1 MEWGQD
7 VPVTGTHFGA
17 VDFGLSL
24 THSHFANDNIIQY
37 SSIFVIAI
45 IVIPGFLILSGLEGM
60 QTPEVDGGLF
70 STKQTW
76 GVYHQHWLEL
86 PVDIPDCTKPM
97 ETRSLRRSQHLA
109 SKAWR
114 NNNYMWPEE
123 NR

>member
-37 SSIFVIAI
+37 SSIFVIVI
-45 IVIPGFLILSGLEGM
+45 IVIPGFLILWGLEGM

-86 PVDIPDCTKPM
+86 DIPDCTKPM
-97 ETRSLRRSQHLA
+97 ETQESEEKSA
-109 SKAWR
+109 FSKQGLGKQQLHVAGR
-114 NNNYMWPEE
+114 E
-123 NR
+123 